1 MIERANRGKLLIE
14 KLDVSY
20 YEKKVENNFYLRHI
34 KRFLDIVITPFLIL
48 FSSPILILTAI
59 LIKLTSRGPTFFN
72 QPRIGHNEV
81 PFLCYKFRSMYHHS
95 KDHNNP
101 EHLEKHGILFKDK
114 NDPRVTFIGKLI
126 RKSSID
132 ELPQLFNILK
142 GEMSL
147 VGPRPN
153 LEFMSAPYPK
163 FRKVRTLVMPGLS
176 GYWQIKNRANN
187 TSILDMVDYDLY
199 YLEHAS
205 FWLDIKIILK
215 TVSAVIKA
223 KGAY

>member
-1 MIERANRGKLLIE
+1 MTGGIE
-14 KLDVSY
+14 KRKLVIDKDISY
-20 YEKKVENNFYLRHI
+20 YKKKIGNNFYLTHV
-34 KRFLDIVITPFLIL
+34 KRLLDIIITPFLIL

-59 LIKLTSRGPTFFN
+59 LIKLTSKGPILFK
-72 QPRIGHNEV
+72 QPRIGYHEKK
-81 PFLCYKFRSMYHHS
+81 FMCYKFRSMYHHT

-101 EHLEKHGILFKDK
+101 DHLEKHGILFKDK

-147 VGPRPN
+147 VGPRPH
-153 LEFMSAPYPK
+153 LEFMAAPYPK
-163 FRKVRTLVMPGLS
+163 FRKIRTLVIPGLS

-205 FWLDIKIILK
+205 FGLDIKIIFK